1 MSEKNKK
8 KGLSKALK
16 IFYGVGDCGFTLMS
30 NIESY
35 YFNFFLTNL
44 AQFSLPMV
52 TLITTVASTVDAVLS
67 WMYGAILNSIKP
79 MKWGRYRSMAG
90 TVFVCLPVCKNR
102 GRMAVGDYHHY
113 RGHLQPCSMELCIC
127 C

>member
-67 WMYGAILNSIKP
+67 WM
-79 MKWGRYRSMAG
+79 
-90 TVFVCLPVCKNR
+90 
-102 GRMAVGDYHHY
+102 
-113 RGHLQPCSMELCIC
+113 
-127 C
+127 